1 MPPVCGAF
9 TRIVMK
15 FRPSFFFVAALG
27 VQALW
32 AAPVD
37 DLVMPERAM
46 PGLVPILQQAM
57 QQSPR
62 MLNRALDLE
71 ISENSRLEARAGLL
85 PSIGGN
91 YRQVQSRDDRADLNS
106 PVTVS
111 KIYYD
116 FSLTQPVFYW
126 GERRNNFRAGEISK
140 QIAVGNYREA
150 YRQLAQELRQKYGS
164 LIVQK
169 SQVARAHRYMAYAE
183 QQVKIAEE
191 RLAKKVIS
199 ELEAFPVRLAAE
211 QGQINLDRTQFE
223 FESAKHSFARL
234 AGLPSISD
242 EQIPD
247 EVPVVGYSGQ
257 AFDELLAAFLSA
269 KELPNV
275 EVVNA
280 RFRVQAENLSYQNQK
295 TRLRPK
301 FNFVL
306 GTNQDEQSY
315 SINGSQ
321 KYRVTSN
328 YAGFTVNWTIFD
340 GFAAQAS
347 KRSALARRRQAENEL
362 SEATDRIAQQA
373 QSQARYVNFAARSMA
388 ISDRALTSAEGA
400 LKGRQAE
407 FKRGVASESDVSL
420 AELAVFDARYFA
432 YNNRLDYLSKVG
444 EFLGTLSQ
452 DPVVAALPVNQ

>member
-1 MPPVCGAF
+1 
-9 TRIVMK
+9 MK
-15 FRPSFFFVAALG
+15 LRPLFFSLAVLG

-32 AAPVD
+32 AAPAD

-71 ISENSRLEARAGLL
+71 IAENNRIESRAGLL
-85 PSIGGN
+85 PSVGGN

-169 SQVARAHRYMAYAE
+169 SQVARARRYMAYAE

-199 ELEAFPVRLAAE
+199 ELEAFPVRLSAE
-211 QGQINLDRTQFE
+211 QGQINLERTEFE
-223 FESAKHSFARL
+223 FESAKRSFARL
-234 AGLPSISD
+234 AGLPSLTD
-242 EQIPD
+242 DQIPD
-247 EVPVVGYSGQ
+247 EVPVVAYNTA
-257 AFDELLAAFLSA
+257 AFDKLLAAFLSA

-275 EVVNA
+275 EVVTA
-280 RFRVQAENLSYQNQK
+280 RYRVQSEDLAYQNQK

-301 FNFVL
+301 LNLVL

-328 YAGFTVNWTIFD
+328 YAGFSVNWTIFD
-340 GFAAQAS
+340 GFMAQAG

-362 SEATDRIAQQA
+362 NEVTDRVAQQA
-373 QSQARYVNFAARSMA
+373 QAQVRYVNFAARSMA

-420 AELAVFDARYFA
+420 AELALFDARYYA
-432 YNNRLDYLSKVG
+432 YSNRLDYLAKVG

-452 DPVVAALPVNQ
+452 DPVVAALPVNK